1 MKMDILKEVYYGLVS
16 ENDALTKVE
25 HIFDGIRKGMY
36 DKFKTDDT
44 HIDLAAIKGMDNY
57 EYTAYCQ
64 AAPLSVVAKWRYEG
78 WPNQCCTTGRDLN
91 YKNYHWIVKRC
102 SDGTYGLMLV

>member
-1 MKMDILKEVYYGLVS
+1 MDILKEVYYGLVS

-44 HIDLAAIKGMDNY
+44 HIDLAAIMGMDNY

-64 AAPLSVVAKWRYEG
+64 AAPLSVVAKWRYE
-78 WPNQCCTTGRDLN
+78 
-91 YKNYHWIVKRC
+91 NYHWIVKRC

>member
-44 HIDLAAIKGMDNY
+44 HIDLAAIMGMDNY

-64 AAPLSVVAKWRYEG
+64 AAPLCRTSRLYRY
-78 WPNQCCTTGRDLN
+78 RYLF
-91 YKNYHWIVKRC
+91 R
-102 SDGTYGLMLV
+102 M